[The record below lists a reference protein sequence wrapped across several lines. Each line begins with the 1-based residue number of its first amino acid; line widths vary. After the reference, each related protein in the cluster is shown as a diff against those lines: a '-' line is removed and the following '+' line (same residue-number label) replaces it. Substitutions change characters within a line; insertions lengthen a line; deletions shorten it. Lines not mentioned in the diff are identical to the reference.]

1 MNKVRFGIIG
11 IGNMGSGQCT
21 KLVARKVR
29 ELEPVGAADVKE
41 SRRNWAKQNLPETVR
56 IFESGDELIRS
67 GVYTKC
73 DRGFMVSVGFIAIEI
88 QPVHHFVR
96 T

>member
-11 IGNMGSGQCT
+11 IGNMGSGHCT
-21 KLVARKVR
+21 NLVAGKVP
-29 ELEPVGAADVKE
+29 ELELVAVADVKE

-67 GVYTKC
+67 GVCERSPQICYDGAGKRLAC
-73 DRGFMVSVGFIAIEI
+73 YV
-88 QPVHHFVR
+88 
-96 T
+96 